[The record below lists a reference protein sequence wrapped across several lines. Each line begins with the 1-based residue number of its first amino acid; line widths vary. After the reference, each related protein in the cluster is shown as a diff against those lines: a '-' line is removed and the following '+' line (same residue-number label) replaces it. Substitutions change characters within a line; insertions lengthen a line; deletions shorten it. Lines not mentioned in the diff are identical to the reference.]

1 MDKPKK
7 LSPKK
12 VRICPGCPTN
22 ELSLD
27 ITPQFKF
34 VNNINNDTKKINIFN
49 YTKEKVKN
57 KITSLF

>member
-1 MDKPKK
+1 MKK

-12 VRICPGCPTN
+12 VRICPGCPTK

-34 VNNINNDTKKINIFN
+34 VNPPGTDSKKINIFN
-49 YTKEKVKN
+49 IKQNIKG
-57 KITSLF
+57 KIKSLF